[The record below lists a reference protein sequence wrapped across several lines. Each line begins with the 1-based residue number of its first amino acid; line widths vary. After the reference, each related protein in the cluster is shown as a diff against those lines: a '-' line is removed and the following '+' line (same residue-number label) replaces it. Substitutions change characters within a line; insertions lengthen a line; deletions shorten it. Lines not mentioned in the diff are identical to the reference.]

1 MEKRSLGKTGLQ
13 VTPLGFGTAELGFL
27 DIPQPACDQL
37 LTGVLDSG
45 IALIDTAECYG
56 TAEQKVGAAIAHRR
70 EEFVLVTKCGH
81 RSEDNDP
88 PEWSPEG
95 ITASAERSLKRLKT
109 DHVDVLLLHSCSL
122 DDLKRDDLISAFLKL
137 KEWGY
142 ASYVGYSGDNEA
154 LQYAIQMGIFD
165 CIETS
170 LSICDQANLDGT
182 LARAN
187 SANLGI
193 LIKRPLANSCWRDMT
208 RYGPFYDEYTA
219 AYTQR
224 FNAMGLSTQSLGFEG
239 DWLELALRFTVF
251 QPGVHTAIIGG
262 KNLDHI
268 REDVALAGKGALPV
282 EVVERLRKAW
292 HEHNDGSWKGE
303 T

>member
-1 MEKRSLGKTGLQ
+1 MEKRLLGKTGLK

-27 DIPQPACDQL
+27 DITQATCDKL
-37 LTGVLDSG
+37 LNGVLDAG

-56 TAEQKVGAAIAHRR
+56 AAEEKIGSAVSSRR
-70 EEFVLVTKCGH
+70 DEYILVTKCGH
-81 RSEDNDP
+81 KSEDNEP

-95 ITASAERSLKRLKT
+95 ITASAERSLRRLKT

-122 DDLKRDDLISAFLKL
+122 DDLKRDDLITAFLKL
-137 KEWGY
+137 KEWGL

-154 LQYAIQMGIFD
+154 LEFAIQMGIFD

-170 LSICDQANLDGT
+170 LSICDQVNLDGT

-187 SANLGI
+187 EANLGI

-208 RYGPFYDEYTA
+208 RYGSFYDEYTA
-219 AYTQR
+219 AYTRR
-224 FNAMGLSTQSLGFEG
+224 FNTMNLSPQSLGFEG
-239 DWLELALRFTVF
+239 DWLELALRFTVY
-251 QPGVHTAIIGG
+251 QPGVHSAIIGG
-262 KNLDHI
+262 KNPDHI
-268 REDVALAGKGALPV
+268 REDVMLAGKGALPP